1 MDHNKLIEESANIF
15 GRSLETPSTET
26 PDLQEGKVGR
36 VLRKFVGK
44 NATAKAEKAARRA
57 QAEKLVNL
65 NRDPKAEAK
74 AKAEAEAAKPQI
86 DHGAL
91 LGLSQ
96 KGIED
101 Q

>member
-74 AKAEAEAAKPQI
+74 AEAAKPQI